1 MPYKFRTIS
10 ILQWAGKKLKLRI
23 WSSRWKEEKE
33 MEVESLEK
41 RDTGL
46 DSRRLQKSKKAD
58 LLPNEAEIVDS
69 RKEILQEHDDARTG
83 EPTRLGFAQLDS
95 SAFTF
100 ATRNSSRGGW
110 GGEDFFWPL
119 ADSASDK
126 VSRGAGAE
134 RVTRP
139 FVNNLVKVA
148 NCSGLFPPPVFVEGA
163 TGIRQK
169 THRSATGHSNA
180 CL

>member
-1 MPYKFRTIS
+1 
-10 ILQWAGKKLKLRI
+10 
-23 WSSRWKEEKE
+23 

-100 ATRNSSRGGW
+100 ATRNSSRGG
-110 GGEDFFWPL
+110 GGVGRTSFGPWQTQRRTRCREEP
-119 ADSASDK
+119 ARNE
-126 VSRGAGAE
+126 SRD
-134 RVTRP
+134 
-139 FVNNLVKVA
+139 
-148 NCSGLFPPPVFVEGA
+148 
-163 TGIRQK
+163 
-169 THRSATGHSNA
+169 RS
-180 CL
+180 